1 MKSIIVAVLILFVLA
16 LSVSAPARAG
26 WDEAMAAFERGDYAA
41 ALEEFR
47 GLAEAGNP
55 DGQIG
60 LGVMYASGYGVA
72 QDFVQAAH
80 WFRLAAERG
89 VASAQYR
96 LGDLYYRGLGVAE
109 DFSEAALWVDRAARQ
124 GYVDAQRLFAIMHAL
139 GEGVP
144 LDMAQ
149 SYAWFAQAAAQ
160 ADGESAEGVYLVAE
174 SMSAAEI
181 AAAVSIAEAWLAE
194 HGYELGMVGVPA
206 LDVLAPLGAS
216 SNPVR
221 ADGPPGER
229 QYLMRLRCPE
239 GDAPAF
245 GRLGSVG
252 EGPYGRIMDVYDV
265 QCGGDGSAE
274 VYMDMYHQNHNEQR
288 PLPGFTILSHQ
299 APGE

>member
-1 MKSIIVAVLILFVLA
+1 MKNTVIAILVMVALA
-16 LSVSAPARAG
+16 LSLSAPARAG
-26 WDEAMAAFERGDYAA
+26 WDEAMVAFERGDYET

-47 GLAEAGNP
+47 GLAEAGDH

-60 LGVMYASGYGVA
+60 LGVMYANGYGVA

-80 WFRLAAERG
+80 WFRLAAEQG

-109 DFSEAALWVDRAARQ
+109 DFSEAALWIDLAARQ

-149 SYAWFAQAAAQ
+149 SYAWFARAAAR
-160 ADGESAEGVYLVAE
+160 ADGESAEAVYLVAE
-174 SMSAAEI
+174 SMSAAGI
-181 AAAVSIAEAWLAE
+181 AAAVAIAEAWLAE
-194 HGYELGMVGVPA
+194 HGYELGMMGVPA
-206 LDVLAPLGAS
+206 LDVLAPLGAQ

-229 QYLMRLRCPE
+229 RYLMRLRCPE

-245 GRLGSVG
+245 ERLGSVG
-252 EGPYGRIMDVYDV
+252 EGP
-265 QCGGDGSAE
+265 
-274 VYMDMYHQNHNEQR
+274 
-288 PLPGFTILSHQ
+288 
-299 APGE
+299 

>member
-1 MKSIIVAVLILFVLA
+1 MV
-16 LSVSAPARAG
+16 
-26 WDEAMAAFERGDYAA
+26 AFERGDYET

-47 GLAEAGNP
+47 GLAEAGDH

-60 LGVMYASGYGVA
+60 LGVMYANGYGVA

-80 WFRLAAERG
+80 WFRLAAEQG

-109 DFSEAALWVDRAARQ
+109 DFSEAALWIDLAARQ

-149 SYAWFAQAAAQ
+149 SYAWFARAAAR
-160 ADGESAEGVYLVAE
+160 ADGESAEAVYLVAE

-181 AAAVSIAEAWLAE
+181 AAAVAIAEAWLAE
-194 HGYELGMVGVPA
+194 HGYELGMMGVPA
-206 LDVLAPLGAS
+206 LDVLAPLGAQ

-229 QYLMRLRCPE
+229 RYLMRLRCPE

-245 GRLGSVG
+245 ERLGSVG
-252 EGPYGRIMDVYDV
+252 EGP
-265 QCGGDGSAE
+265 
-274 VYMDMYHQNHNEQR
+274 
-288 PLPGFTILSHQ
+288 
-299 APGE
+299 

>member
-1 MKSIIVAVLILFVLA
+1 VKSIIVAVLILFVLA

-80 WFRLAAERG
+80 WFRFAAERG

-109 DFSEAALWVDRAARQ
+109 DYSEAALWIERAARQ
-124 GYVDAQRLFAIMHAL
+124 GDVEAERVLAIMHAL
-139 GEGVP
+139 GDGVP
-144 LDMAQ
+144 ADIVQ
-149 SYAWFAQAAAQ
+149 SYAWFALAAAQ
-160 ADGESAEGVYLVAE
+160 ANDEAAEGVYLVAE

-181 AAAVSIAEAWLAE
+181 AAAVRTAETLLAE
-194 HGYELGMVGVPA
+194 QGFEPGQWAAPP
-206 LDVLAPLGAS
+206 LDLSAPLGARA
-216 SNPVR
+216 NPVR

-229 QYLMRLRCPE
+229 QYLSRLRCPE
-239 GDAPAF
+239 GDAPLFERA
-245 GRLGSVG
+245 GSVG
-252 EGPYGRIMDVYDV
+252 DGPYGRILDLYELRCAGAASSVSV
-265 QCGGDGSAE
+265 HI
-274 VYMDMYHQNHNEQR
+274 DMYHPSHFEHS
-288 PLPGFTILSHQ
+288 PLPGFNIL
-299 APGE
+299 